1 MNAETQNLFERADRL
16 FERGD
21 YAACMPL
28 FERIVADHP
37 DGYADAW
44 GRLGLI
50 HHGEGRVEE
59 AVACYEK
66 AIQVNPGYTEASL
79 NLVVALNDLGRFEEA
94 EQLFRDAAERLKDG
108 EEGAALAALANRHV
122 RLGDDYVRLERLD
135 DAMHE
140 YRRALTLRPTY
151 VDVICK
157 VGSVLRRLDRL
168 DDALRVLERAKE
180 LNGRY
185 PEPYVQCGLI
195 YFRKGFLDN
204 AMTEWQ
210 AALELDPSRRD
221 AEAFLATVRRAL
233 LQQ

>member
-1 MNAETQNLFERADRL
+1 MNADAEQVFRRAERL
-16 FERGD
+16 FERGHYD
-21 YAACMPL
+21 QSRPL
-28 FERIVADHP
+28 FEHIVEGDP
-37 DGYADAW
+37 DGYPDVYN
-44 GRLGLI
+44 RLGMI
-50 HHGEGRVEE
+50 HHFGGRVEE
-59 AVACYEK
+59 AANCYER
-66 AIQVNPGYTEASL
+66 AVTVNPRYTEASL
-79 NLVVALNDLGRFEEA
+79 NLVVALNDLGRYEEA
-94 EQLFRDAAERLKDG
+94 EQVFHDAAGHADG
-108 EEGAALAALANRHV
+108 DESPALAAMANRH
-122 RLGDDYVRLERLD
+122 LGQGDEYVQLGRLE
-135 DAMHE
+135 DALHE